1 MSFDYLN
8 LIYDNG
14 LKLSEIISTNYV
26 GDALKQFIHD
36 MRNLS
41 RATTM
46 FKHIEGVSEENIK
59 NFYDGNYG
67 RDDTKYIGFFA
78 AFKMIVEKE
87 DGLTK
92 KEYNNMFKRTLSY
105 LSNDGRNTQLYD
117 QLFDMLKDKLDY
129 SSSDDS
135 IYAIIKYAIYF
146 GNEDAKKFIEDKA
159 KEFSNVKKYYEA
171 IKRDFE
177 RLTTHSKVNSTN
189 ARNNGVYTVRL
200 ENPIDHLEF
209 EYAIAPNG
217 DIGF

>member
-1 MSFDYLN
+1 
-8 LIYDNG
+8 
-14 LKLSEIISTNYV
+14 
-26 GDALKQFIHD
+26 
-36 MRNLS
+36 
-41 RATTM
+41 
-46 FKHIEGVSEENIK
+46 
-59 NFYDGNYG
+59 
-67 RDDTKYIGFFA
+67 
-78 AFKMIVEKE
+78 
-87 DGLTK
+87 
-92 KEYNNMFKRTLSY
+92 MFKRTLSY
-105 LSNDGRNTQLYD
+105 LSNDGKNTQLYD